1 MKVPTRDVAAT
12 AAVLLAV
19 VAYGLWLADVEVLGT
34 TSVRGVGAVALVLGF
49 VASAIAV
56 VPGFD
61 QLIRGNRSYLAA
73 ASLLGVAALA
83 SGVVALWK
91 ESETALGLLVAAVVV
106 LWGVSTTHHVLL
118 ARATPHGSGSA
129 R

>member
-1 MKVPTRDVAAT
+1 MKVPARDVAAT

-19 VAYGLWLADVEVLGT
+19 VAYALWLADVEVLGT
-34 TSVRGVGAVALVLGF
+34 TSVRGVGAAVLVLGF
-49 VASAIAV
+49 VASALAV

-61 QLIRGNRSYLAA
+61 QLIRGNRAYLAA
-73 ASLLGVAALA
+73 MSLLGVVALV
-83 SGVVALWK
+83 SGVVALWE
-91 ESETALGLLVAAVVV
+91 ESETALGLMVAAVVV

-118 ARATPHGSGSA
+118 ARAAPHRSGPA